1 MDKHNKFNI
10 KIVVL
15 LYIVEIIQFLK
26 LRILDIKL
34 AILNNRLLQILT
46 NYIILFLE
54 NNYPNIR
61 E

>member
-34 AILNNRLLQILT
+34 AILNNRLFQILT